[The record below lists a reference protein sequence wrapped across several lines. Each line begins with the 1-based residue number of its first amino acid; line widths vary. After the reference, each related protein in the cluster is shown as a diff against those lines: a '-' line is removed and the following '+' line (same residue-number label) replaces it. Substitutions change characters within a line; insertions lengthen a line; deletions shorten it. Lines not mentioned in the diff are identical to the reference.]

1 MKQLSAGDSLVIK
14 IVQKKSLLQDAD
26 YRLSGFVF
34 KHETRDAVLLEN
46 TLTRQIYALSREEWK
61 DVQRADISS
70 PQVVELAKMRF
81 LVESAYDE
89 IEQYTMVIQ
98 VLKSIKKKPD
108 GIRKNTVLPTTACNA
123 CCFYCYEEKWVPA
136 TMTATTADALVDFII
151 RTKQDG
157 RIQLDWFGGEPLC
170 APDIISRICSAL
182 QERGVDYASAIITN
196 GTLLTP
202 ELAREAVEL
211 WHLRTANVSMD
222 GAEEDY
228 EKRKRYVRP
237 NLYNYETAMRAVIL
251 LADAGVQ
258 VAVRC
263 NFDAENLPRV
273 NKFFDDC
280 KARFG
285 THANVEV
292 YMEQLFQSVNGP
304 NGDALYRAAEE
315 SVRYAVNQGLNYCRY
330 YSPKLNTHYC
340 MVDGGRSVTVDPE
353 GRIYLCEHL
362 LSEDMHGTIFD
373 KDDFFCP
380 QVQTALFEECRTCC
394 FLPECT
400 PFRKAGCPIHKKHCR
415 AQKELDAARVLD
427 DMYRRIG
434 AVGSE
439 P

>member
-1 MKQLSAGDSLVIK
+1 MKQLSAGDGRVIR
-14 IVQKKSLLQDAD
+14 IVQKKTLQKDAD

-34 KHETRDAVLLEN
+34 VHETEGMVLLEN
-46 TLTRQIYALSREEWK
+46 TLTRQVYALSREEWARVRRP
-61 DVQRADISS
+61 DLSFPHVE
-70 PQVVELAKMRF
+70 ELAKKRF
-81 LVESAYDE
+81 LEEDGYDE
-89 IEQYTMVIQ
+89 VGLYELILQM
-98 VLKSIKKKPD
+98 LKSLKKQRD
-108 GIRKNTVLPTTACNA
+108 GIWKYTILPTTACNA
-123 CCFYCYEEKWVPA
+123 RCFYCYEEKWIPA
-136 TMTATTADALVDFII
+136 TMTVTTADALVDFII

-182 QERGVDYASAIITN
+182 QERGVNYTSAIITN

-228 EKRKRYVRP
+228 EKRKRYVRSD
-237 NLYNYETAMRAVIL
+237 LYNYETAMRAVNL

-263 NFDAENLPRV
+263 NFDAENLPRI
-273 NKFFDDC
+273 NTFFDDC

-285 THANVEV
+285 TRANVEV

-304 NGDALYRAAEE
+304 NGAALYRAAEE
-315 SVRYAVNQGLNYCRY
+315 SVRYAVGQGLNYCQY
-330 YSPKLNTHYC
+330 YSPRLSTHYC
-340 MVDGGRSVTVDPE
+340 MVDGGRSVTVDPA

-362 LSEDMHGTIFD
+362 LPEDMHGTIFD
-373 KDDFFCP
+373 KGDFLCP
-380 QVQTALFEECRTCC
+380 QVQAPLAEECRTCC

-400 PFRKAGCPIHKKHCR
+400 PFRKIGCPIHKKECR
-415 AQKELDAARVLD
+415 TQKELDAARTLEH
-427 DMYRRIG
+427 MFRQIG
-434 AVGSE
+434 TVE
-439 P
+439 Q